1 MSRTALARLLLGP
14 VTGTA
19 IALAAVSPPMHA
31 AADASVAA
39 HMIQHLML
47 ILVAAPLLA
56 LGQPVRLAAA
66 IIPVRVWRTVAR
78 VSRRRPTRPGH
89 AVVVALSACLVHF
102 VVVWAWHSPRLYE
115 AAIASPA
122 IHALEHLSFV
132 ATAYA
137 FWLAVLGRRALGPGG
152 AIFVLFVAA
161 GQGTVLGAL
170 LTLAEAPWYAAHV
183 PAGGGGSLTALEDQ
197 QLAGLFMWVGGG
209 LAYAGAALVM
219 LARIMRERSVGGVT
233 FSPTRE
239 GETARRRDGCPLRSR

>member
-1 MSRTALARLLLGP
+1 MTRTSLARLLLGP
-14 VTGTA
+14 ATGTA

-31 AADASVAA
+31 AADASIAA

-56 LGQPVRLAAA
+56 LGPPVRLAAA

-78 VSRRRPTRPGH
+78 RSAIRPGH
-89 AVVVALSACLVHF
+89 AVVVAISACLVHF

-115 AAIASPA
+115 WAIASPVV
-122 IHALEHLSFV
+122 HALEHLSFV

-152 AIFVLFVAA
+152 AILVLFVAA

-170 LTLAEAPWYAAHV
+170 LTLAETPWYAAHL
-183 PAGGGGSLTALEDQ
+183 PAGRGGSLTALEDQ

-209 LAYAGAALVM
+209 LAYAGGALVM
-219 LARIMRERSVGGVT
+219 LARIVRQRPA
-233 FSPTRE
+233 PTRNIA
-239 GETARRRDGCPLRSR
+239 TASAPGDSS